1 LQMDYS
7 LLIIICHSAIATVS
21 FSINFLLLFSML
33 FFTPRSSRPFT
44 ILMIFHTV
52 MEILNTLSSFSSM
65 SRILLIDW
73 HLVFIS
79 YGPC

>member
-1 LQMDYS
+1 QMDYT
-7 LLIIICHSAIATVS
+7 LLIIICHSIIAIVS

-44 ILMIFHTV
+44 ILMIFHTC
-52 MEILNTLSSFSSM
+52 MDILNTLSSFSSM
-65 SRILLIDW
+65 SRILLLDW

-79 YGPC
+79 HGPC